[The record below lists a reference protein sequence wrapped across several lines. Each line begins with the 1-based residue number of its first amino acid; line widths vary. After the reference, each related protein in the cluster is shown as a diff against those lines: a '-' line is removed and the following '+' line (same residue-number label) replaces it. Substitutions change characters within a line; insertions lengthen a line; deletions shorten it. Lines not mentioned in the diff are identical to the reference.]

1 VSVSIPAP
9 YVYRAEVLSVYDGDT
24 ITVALDLGLS
34 IKVRAKCRLLGIDT
48 PEIRTKSA
56 AEKKAGYTARDRV
69 RELILGKTVVLHSV
83 AKPDKYG
90 RLLVKVWAEDGSC
103 VNQLLLDEGLAIDYD
118 GGTKTPYA
126 SWT

>member
-1 VSVSIPAP
+1 LPVSIPTP
-9 YVYRAEVLSVYDGDT
+9 YVYRAKVLSVYDGDT
-24 ITVALDLGLS
+24 ITVSLDLGLS
-34 IKVRAKCRLLGIDT
+34 IEVKAKCRLLGIDT

-56 AEKKAGYTARDRV
+56 AEKEAAYTARDRV
-69 RELILGKTVVLHSV
+69 RDLVLGKTVILHSV

-103 VNQLLLDEGLAIDYD
+103 VNQVLIDEGLAREYD
-118 GGTKTPYA
+118 GGKKISWS